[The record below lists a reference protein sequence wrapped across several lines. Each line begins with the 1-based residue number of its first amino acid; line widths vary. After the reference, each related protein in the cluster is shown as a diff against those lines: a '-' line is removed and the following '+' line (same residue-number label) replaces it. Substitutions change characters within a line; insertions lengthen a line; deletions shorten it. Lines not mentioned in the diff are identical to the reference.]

1 MAILEAVA
9 AKLHLP
15 QSRDVLDWEAVYRS
29 ELPKV
34 LNFFRYRV
42 GDAALA
48 EDLTASTFE
57 KAWAGRERYRDEGK
71 FSAWLMTIARNVA
84 TDHFRTSRSHLPLEA
99 AAGREAGPTPL
110 SVLENKED
118 VFRLRYLLGRLPDHH
133 RELIA
138 LKYGAEFNNREI
150 ARLVGMTESNV
161 GTTLHRIVQQLRLA
175 WETRQ

>member
-1 MAILEAVA
+1 MAILEAITA
-9 AKLHLP
+9 RLHLP
-15 QSRDVLDWEAVYRS
+15 QTAEVLDWETVYRS

-57 KAWAGRERYRDEGK
+57 RAWAGRERYRDEGK

-99 AAGREAGPTPL
+99 AAEREAGPTPL
-110 SVLENKED
+110 SVIETKEE
-118 VFRLRYLLGRLPDHH
+118 VLRLQYLLGRLPDHH

-138 LKYGAEFNNREI
+138 LKYGAELNNREI
-150 ARLVGMTESNV
+150 ARVTGMSESNV
-161 GTTLHRIVQQLRLA
+161 GTTLYRIVRQLRMD
-175 WETRQ
+175 WETQQ